1 MNSHFSILS
10 AAIRPEI
17 QEQIAIGLLLVGN
30 NRLHFHFSKNKLAVA
45 KELLPTQTVKYLKDA
60 LRQINSAVLDENN
73 KFNGLFSESET
84 LKKSFSFNYLEYL
97 SRYSNN
103 ILTFSS
109 PKVIELAP
117 TSELFETLFKKY
129 VDEFGFIE
137 KVPEPKTF
145 ENSKTTFFHKVE
157 SYFNIEQE
165 VTSDDISGL
174 IVPVKVDLI
183 GQNDKPVY
191 AQAIDLER
199 QIYHIQNDL
208 AIVFMLNKALS
219 NAKGFHIS
227 SEPDKKLFPRQ
238 HDTWNYI
245 RNWKE
250 SEYVDIKEV
259 QKIEEYAMTHRVTP
273 LRRN

>member
-1 MNSHFSILS
+1 M
-10 AAIRPEI
+10 
-17 QEQIAIGLLLVGN
+17 
-30 NRLHFHFSKNKLAVA
+30 
-45 KELLPTQTVKYLKDA
+45 
-60 LRQINSAVLDENN
+60 
-73 KFNGLFSESET
+73 
-84 LKKSFSFNYLEYL
+84 
-97 SRYSNN
+97 
-103 ILTFSS
+103 LT
-109 PKVIELAP
+109 IELEP
-117 TSELFETLFKKY
+117 TNELFETLFKKY
-129 VDEFGFIE
+129 VDEFAFIE

-145 ENSKTTFFHKVE
+145 ENSKNTFFHKVE
-157 SYFNIEQE
+157 PYFNIEQE
-165 VTSDDISGL
+165 VSSDDISGL

-219 NAKGFHIS
+219 EAKGFHIS
-227 SEPDKKLFPRQ
+227 SEPNKKLFPRQ

-259 QKIEEYAMTHRVTP
+259 GKIQEYAVMHGVTP
-273 LRRN
+273 LKLS